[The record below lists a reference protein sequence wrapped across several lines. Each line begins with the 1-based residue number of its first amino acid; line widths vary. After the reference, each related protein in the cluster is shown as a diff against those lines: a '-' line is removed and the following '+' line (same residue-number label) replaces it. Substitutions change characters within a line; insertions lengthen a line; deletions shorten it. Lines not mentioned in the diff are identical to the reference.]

1 MELADATPLWWLA
14 PAVGLLGAYVAMQAR
29 RSREAVP
36 FPAVALLRSALG
48 ERPSLAWRRHLPAA
62 AILLSMA
69 FAAVALARPALRT
82 PVPRER
88 TTIILV
94 LDTSGSMQARDL
106 FPSRIDA
113 AKAAARG
120 FVGTLPDGFRVGVVQ
135 FASQA
140 SLVQPVTDDLRA
152 VRRAID
158 GLEADGGTAIGD
170 GLQVALASLPPETF
184 AAPEGFVPGTAAPGA
199 PTTPGVPEILGTGQM
214 GGPPVPPAVVL
225 LLTDG
230 QNTEGPDPRVAAGS
244 ARDQGIPVFTIG
256 MGGRAAPFGPGA
268 GRSNGVDEALLGEI
282 AAQTGGQYY
291 FAPGVG
297 DLNRIYADLGRALG
311 WDWERREIGHWFG
324 AVALGAAV
332 MATVLAAW
340 WLDRAPRPGP
350 AAPGRYRS

>member
-1 MELADATPLWWLA
+1 MELADTAPLWWLA
-14 PAVGLLGAYVAMQAR
+14 PVLVLLAAYAVAQGR
-29 RSREAVP
+29 RAPDAVP
-36 FPAVALLRSALG
+36 HPAVALLRAAMAT
-48 ERPSLAWRRHLPAA
+48 RPSTAWRRHLPAA
-62 AILLSMA
+62 ALLMSMVL
-69 FAAVALARPALRT
+69 AAIAIARPALRT
-82 PVPRER
+82 PIPRER
-88 TTIILV
+88 TTIVLV

-106 FPSRIDA
+106 FPSRLA
-113 AKAAARG
+113 AAQAAARG
-120 FVGTLPDGFRVGVVQ
+120 FVASLPDGFRVGVVQ

-140 SLVQPVTDDLRA
+140 TLVQPVTDDLRA

-184 AAPEGFVPGTAAPGA
+184 ASPTTAPPDSNLAGIGA
-199 PTTPGVPEILGTGQM
+199 PA
-214 GGPPVPPAVVL
+214 GPPVPPAVVL

-230 QNTEGPDPRVAAGS
+230 QNTEGPDPHVSAGA
-244 ARDQGIPVFTIG
+244 ARDQGVPVFTIG

-268 GRSNGVDEALLGEI
+268 NRSNSVDEALLTDI

-324 AVALGAAV
+324 AGALAAAV
-332 MATVLAAW
+332 IATSLASF

-350 AAPGRYRS
+350 LTPGLLAP